1 MRTVFFVKAVLCM
14 KAAISTACLYPAY
27 LENALEQIASRGVR
41 HAEIFVNTD
50 SEMKPPILNILRST
64 VTRTGIKITSVH
76 PYTCGIE
83 PMMFF
88 TDYPRRLDDIIDY
101 YRRFFSFMN
110 EFGAKVFVF
119 HGNKP
124 QNHIDERTEFERYAM
139 LAEAGDEFG
148 ITVAQ
153 ENVSRC
159 TSGKLDYLTRMSDYL
174 GSRAAFVLDTKQ
186 AIRAGEDSIE
196 VLRALGRKVVH
207 VHFSDSVKNGRDCV
221 MYKQGD
227 YDNYTFFTMLR
238 DMEFEGRIV
247 LELYKDAYR
256 DADELTANYRLLS
269 DSLRDNY

>member
-1 MRTVFFVKAVLCM
+1 M
-14 KAAISTACLYPAY
+14 KAAISTACLYPVY

-50 SEMKPPILNILRST
+50 SEMKSPILDTLRST
-64 VTRTGIKITSVH
+64 VARTGIKITSVH

-101 YRRFFSFMN
+101 YRRFFAFMN

-124 QNHIDERTEFERYAM
+124 QNAIDEHTAFERYAM
-139 LAEAGDEFG
+139 LADAGDKFG

-159 TSGKLDYLTRMSDYL
+159 TSGKLDYLMRMSEYL

-186 AIRAGEDSIE
+186 ALRAGEDPIAM
-196 VLRALGRKVVH
+196 LRSLGSKVVH
-207 VHFSDSVKNGRDCV
+207 VHFSDSISGGKDCV
-221 MYKQGD
+221 MYKRGN
-227 YDNYTFFTMLR
+227 YDNHTFFTMLKN
-238 DMEFEGRIV
+238 MGFEGRIV
-247 LELYKDAYR
+247 LELYRDAYS

-269 DSLRDNY
+269 DSLRNSY